1 MIKDK
6 AKYYSGRNT
15 IWGLAAGF
23 IREILLPLF
32 FFSRTVNAFLFY
44 LCPALVLP
52 QSLNMNV
59 TPFLPEGV
67 WQYHMI
73 DPPCAT

>member
-6 AKYYSGRNT
+6 VKYYSGRKT

-23 IREILLPLF
+23 IREIILPL
-32 FFSRTVNAFLFY
+32 FFSRTVNVFLFY

-52 QSLNMNV
+52 QSLNMNI

-67 WQYHMI
+67 WQYQMT
-73 DPPCAT
+73 DPPCVT